1 MSGLDAASP
10 AGLRWLGLHDQC
22 VAWASL
28 NRALIAEKAASA
40 LGADCRLVVDV
51 PHNLV
56 RRTGDGHVHHKGAA
70 AVDPGAMAPVAGSRA
85 TLSYVVR
92 ATAKVVGAFGGISHG
107 AGRKYDRATMH
118 GRVGRTRSERD
129 DLLRNAWGGIAICDD
144 RDLVIEEAPSAY
156 KDAGQ
161 VVADLEAA
169 GLVESLAA
177 MRPLV
182 SYKKSIAE
190 EDRARR
196 PDKKDRRQRGREKHD
211 HY

>member
-1 MSGLDAASP
+1 
-10 AGLRWLGLHDQC
+10 
-22 VAWASL
+22 
-28 NRALIAEKAASA
+28 
-40 LGADCRLVVDV
+40 
-51 PHNLV
+51 
-56 RRTGDGHVHHKGAA
+56 
-70 AVDPGAMAPVAGSRA
+70 MAPVAGSRA

-92 ATAKVVGAFGGISHG
+92 ATEKVVGSLGGISHG

-129 DLLRNAWGGIAICDD
+129 DLLRNAWGGIAICGD

-161 VVADLEAA
+161 VVADLEAV

-182 SYKKSIAE
+182 TYKKAIDE
-190 EDRARR
+190 DDRARR
-196 PDKKDRRQRGREKHD
+196 PDKQGHRSTGRHKHD
-211 HY
+211 RY